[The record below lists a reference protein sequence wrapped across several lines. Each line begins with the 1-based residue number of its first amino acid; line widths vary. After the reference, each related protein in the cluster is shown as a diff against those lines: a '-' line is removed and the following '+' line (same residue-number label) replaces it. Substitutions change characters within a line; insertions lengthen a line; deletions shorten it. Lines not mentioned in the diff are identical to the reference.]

1 MNSELEES
9 VTITNELGMHMRA
22 AGRFVELAG
31 HFAADVTLIS
41 SGMAVDGKSI
51 MGVLSLAV
59 PCGHTVT
66 VKTAGPDAKEALAAL
81 ISLIKNKFDEA
92 K

>member
-1 MNSELEES
+1 MKELEES

-31 HFAADVTLIS
+31 HFTAEVTIIS
-41 SGMAVDGKSI
+41 GQMAVDGKSI

-59 PCGHTVT
+59 PCGHMVT
-66 VKTAGPDAKEALAAL
+66 IKAVGDDAKEALEAL
-81 ISLIKNKFDEA
+81 TTLIKNKFYEA